1 MCAFVLLQIIISLLS
16 QYTQNRTFI
25 FALLQAPAP
34 NYFTYSPEAGAGE
47 TEGSLEAGAG
57 ETEGVDVTNTGGI
70 GMSSVVSRMGS
81 HSSVDAITSKRC
93 VDIPYS

>member
-47 TEGSLEAGAG
+47 TEGSPEEGAGETEGSLEAGAG
-57 ETEGVDVTNTGGI
+57 ETEGVDVTNT
-70 GMSSVVSRMGS
+70 
-81 HSSVDAITSKRC
+81 
-93 VDIPYS
+93 